1 MPGDDRA
8 DAEVEAPDRASL
20 LSAYRAGRE
29 DERAERA
36 TVLSDTGDKRSR
48 DSYERGRRD
57 ERARRRGSPLLT
69 LLVVLIAAAG
79 GALVYLAA
87 REGSFSGG
95 GQVVDHTL
103 SHAAD
108 GAKPAVG
115 RAGEA
120 LENAGR
126 SLKQT
131 SGSGQ
136 S

>member
-1 MPGDDRA
+1 M
-8 DAEVEAPDRASL
+8 EAPDRASL

-36 TVLSDTGDKRSR
+36 TAPADTADKRR
-48 DSYERGRRD
+48 DAYERGRRD

-87 REGSFSGG
+87 REGSFGRG

-108 GAKPAVG
+108 QAKPAVG

-120 LENAGR
+120 MENAGR

-131 SGSGQ
+131 SGSNQ